1 MASESTLFGH
11 SSIELPKQLG
21 PCPDSCHL
29 GPGKSE
35 HDAHTTRTRQGSTS
49 AAHLGRR
56 TASRQGEQS
65 CAEHRAVER
74 CHSSTNLSRARPFR
88 EWRRAE
94 RSPRIAYQLPRAALD
109 AYSTSNRAAEAR
121 LQVTRHGARRRR
133 RPCASS
139 WRSRYAR
146 PPSSDQL
153 RRCCR
158 RSRPSMPHARATRR
172 RPAGLLSDD
181 APCRRSSRHGLE
193 MVLRGV
199 LVSPEGSAEADP
211 KSARFPAGS
220 VQISTSLSRPKRRRR
235 EHLVKPRQSRERRT
249 RDFQLGE
256 RSPRNGSAPACLRAK
271 LS

>member
-1 MASESTLFGH
+1 MPNTVLW
-11 SSIELPKQLG
+11 
-21 PCPDSCHL
+21 
-29 GPGKSE
+29 
-35 HDAHTTRTRQGSTS
+35 
-49 AAHLGRR
+49 
-56 TASRQGEQS
+56 
-65 CAEHRAVER
+65 R

-181 APCRRSSRHGLE
+181 APCQRASRHDLQS
-193 MVLRGV
+193 VLPLS
-199 LVSPEGSAEADP
+199 LV
-211 KSARFPAGS
+211 RPAGS
-220 VQISTSLSRPKRRRR
+220 AQADPISARSRAGSVRISTRFSRPTGRTRRRAP
-235 EHLVKPRQSRERRT
+235 KPRQSHERRT
-249 RDFQLGE
+249 RDFQFGE
-256 RSPRNGSAPACLRAK
+256 RSPRNGSA
-271 LS
+271 LSIRGCDGNR

>member
-1 MASESTLFGH
+1 MPNTVLW
-11 SSIELPKQLG
+11 
-21 PCPDSCHL
+21 
-29 GPGKSE
+29 
-35 HDAHTTRTRQGSTS
+35 
-49 AAHLGRR
+49 
-56 TASRQGEQS
+56 
-65 CAEHRAVER
+65 R

-109 AYSTSNRAAEAR
+109 AYSTSNRAAVAR

-181 APCRRSSRHGLE
+181 APCRRSSRLDLQK
-193 MVLRGV
+193 VLALFLARP
-199 LVSPEGSAEADP
+199 VSSAEADP
-211 KSARFPAGS
+211 IGARFPVGS
-220 VQISTSLSRPKRRRR
+220 VHESTRFSRPTGRTRRRAP
-235 EHLVKPRQSRERRT
+235 KPRQ
-249 RDFQLGE
+249 
-256 RSPRNGSAPACLRAK
+256 RATCEE
-271 LS
+271 LAIFN

>member
-1 MASESTLFGH
+1 MALWRASTIHTRHARAGARR
-11 SSIELPKQLG
+11 LP
-21 PCPDSCHL
+21 HL
-29 GPGKSE
+29 QAVQQPRDRVS
-35 HDAHTTRTRQGSTS
+35 
-49 AAHLGRR
+49 
-56 TASRQGEQS
+56 
-65 CAEHRAVER
+65 RAVPNTAEER
-74 CHSSTNLSRARPFR
+74 RRGSAHLSRARPFR

-158 RSRPSMPHARATRR
+158 RSRQSMPHARATRR

-181 APCRRSSRHGLE
+181 APCRRSSRHDLE

-235 EHLVKPRQSRERRT
+235 EHLAKPRPSRERRT
-249 RDFQLGE
+249 RDFQLRLRG
-256 RSPRNGSAPACLRAK
+256 GSGLKLPSCWLRRTRREGG
-271 LS
+271 LCMI

>member
-1 MASESTLFGH
+1 MHTRHARAGARR
-11 SSIELPKQLG
+11 LP
-21 PCPDSCHL
+21 HL
-29 GPGKSE
+29 QAVQQPRDRVS
-35 HDAHTTRTRQGSTS
+35 
-49 AAHLGRR
+49 
-56 TASRQGEQS
+56 
-65 CAEHRAVER
+65 RAVPNTVLWR

-181 APCRRSSRHGLE
+181 APCRRSSRHDLE

-199 LVSPEGSAEADP
+199 LVSPDGSAEADP

-220 VQISTSLSRPKRRRR
+220 VHFSTSLSRPKRRRR

-256 RSPRNGSAPACLRAK
+256 RSPRNGSALIR
-271 LS
+271 

>member
-1 MASESTLFGH
+1 MPNTVLW
-11 SSIELPKQLG
+11 
-21 PCPDSCHL
+21 
-29 GPGKSE
+29 
-35 HDAHTTRTRQGSTS
+35 
-49 AAHLGRR
+49 
-56 TASRQGEQS
+56 
-65 CAEHRAVER
+65 R

-133 RPCASS
+133 RPCGSS

-181 APCRRSSRHGLE
+181 APCRRSSRHDLE

-249 RDFQLGE
+249 RDFQLSG
-256 RSPRNGSAPACLRAK
+256 
-271 LS
+271 